1 MFARVNTE
9 TEAEALSANVG
20 DCLVDSGTCSI
31 TATVHTSDE
40 SVSETWTPTTGDIYT
55 EESNVSTIDICFS
68 SSDSGAT
75 WTAAVKVGCDTDET
89 TSATATTDGLGE
101 TTEATSSD

>member
-55 EESNVSTIDICFS
+55 AESNVSSIDICFS
-68 SSDSGAT
+68 SSGST
-75 WTAAVKVGCDTDET
+75 WTMTVKVGR
-89 TSATATTDGLGE
+89 AAGGGIIRKPH
-101 TTEATSSD
+101 